1 MGILNR
7 FFLFVLTL
15 FFVLLS
21 LGVLAV
27 CLQVVPEH
35 YWLNELRFA
44 LGRTE
49 TVAVFAAVLF
59 LSLHLLLVSCSR
71 QAPKKVSHGELVM
84 VESSMGEVGVALEA
98 VRGLVEKLVREVR
111 GVRDAKVKVCSAKKG
126 EGEPLSVSLA
136 LIIGQETNVA
146 EVSAAASQLISSRLE
161 KILGYSQVPVEVLIT
176 DITNAAP
183 DRKHRV
189 V

>member
-1 MGILNR
+1 MGIINR
-7 FFLFVLTL
+7 FFLFVFAL
-15 FFVLLS
+15 FLVMLS

-27 CLQVVPEH
+27 CFHIVPEH

-44 LGRTE
+44 LSRPE
-49 TVAVFAAVLF
+49 TIAASVVVFL
-59 LSLHLLLVSCSR
+59 LSLHLLLLSFSR
-71 QAPKKVSHGELVM
+71 QSPRKTTHGELVM
-84 VESSMGEVGVALEA
+84 VESSIGEVGVDLEA
-98 VRGLVEKLVREVR
+98 VRGLVEKLVRDVR
-111 GVRDAKVKVCSAKKG
+111 GVRDAKVKVQSARKG
-126 EGEPLSVSLA
+126 EGDPLSVSLA

-146 EVSAAASQLISSRLE
+146 EVSAAASGLVSRQLA
-161 KILGYSQVPVEVLIT
+161 KILGYSQVPVEVMIT

>member
-1 MGILNR
+1 MGIINR
-7 FFLFVLTL
+7 FFLFVFAL
-15 FFVLLS
+15 FLVLLS

-27 CLQVVPEH
+27 CLQIVPEH

-44 LGRTE
+44 LGRQE
-49 TVAVFAAVLF
+49 TIVASAAAFF
-59 LSLHLLLVSCSR
+59 LSMHLVLLSLSR
-71 QAPKKVSHGELVM
+71 QAPKAVSQGELVM
-84 VESSMGEVGVALEA
+84 VESSAGQVGVALDA
-98 VRGLVEKLVREVR
+98 VRGLVDKLVRDVR
-111 GVRDAKVKVCSAKKG
+111 GVRDAKVKVRSMPKG
-126 EGEPLSVSLA
+126 EGEPLSISLA

-146 EVSAAASQLISSRLE
+146 EVSAAASRLVSGQLE

>member
-1 MGILNR
+1 MGIINR
-7 FFLFVLTL
+7 FFLFVFAL
-15 FFVLLS
+15 FLVMLS
-21 LGVLAV
+21 LAVLAM
-27 CLQVVPEH
+27 CLQIVPEH

-44 LGRTE
+44 LGRPE
-49 TVAVFAAVLF
+49 TIAVSAAAFF
-59 LSLHLLLVSCSR
+59 LSLHLMLLSFSR
-71 QAPKKVSHGELVM
+71 QAPKTVSHGELVM
-84 VESSMGEVGVALEA
+84 VESSMGEVGVALDA
-98 VRGLVEKLVREVR
+98 VRGLVDKLVRDVR
-111 GVRDAKVKVCSAKKG
+111 GVRDAKVKVRSARKG

-146 EVSAAASQLISSRLE
+146 EVSAAASGLVSAQLE